1 MFGAAELV
9 RQRAGLLL
17 GGGALRPGVLA
28 GMSEWLAPPLALALA
43 VSSASAA
50 EAGLNWHQHGATLH
64 LGNHCVHCVCLS
76 FCGLLRAAVLTLLFS
91 FSFFFCW
98 ECRDLHVVARCVAC
112 S

>member
-1 MFGAAELV
+1 VFGAAGLL

-17 GGGALRPGVLA
+17 GGGALRPSVLA

-43 VSSASAA
+43 VSSASGA

-76 FCGLLRAAVLTLLFS
+76 FSVGRSARFRSSDRNRGCLLA
-91 FSFFFCW
+91 FCDRSQAQA
-98 ECRDLHVVARCVAC
+98 CRQPEI
-112 S
+112 